1 MLANTPDLTLFA
13 PTDAAFALFARAN
26 PEGFETLARN
36 GELLISVLQYHVA
49 ARRRLA
55 AELVGLDGLEMLTG
69 ESVSLAV
76 AGGSLEVNGI
86 SVADADILASNGV
99 IHTLGGVLLPEAN
112 CVDVADCLEGAE
124 CREGLCVQPE
134 PPASI
139 IDRLREAGNFT
150 ILLRALEVAE
160 LIDALNAGDG
170 PFTLFAPN
178 DDAMNALEAA
188 NPGILETL
196 LGDASALRDV
206 LLHHVVAD
214 GLGSEDVLA
223 SENLVSALGTNLA
236 VVADEAG
243 ATIGGA
249 PIIAVDIEAVN
260 GVVHVLG
267 GVMLPPPR
275 VDAGSCAEATPIRG
289 AGQWLGQTRD
299 GQSAQG
305 ASCGGGARGREA
317 VFEWSGVGD
326 FCVLTAGSGYDTV
339 LHAREGECG
348 DPGAEIVCNDDN
360 PDGGLQSRI
369 DVRGEE
375 GETYFFF
382 VDGFG
387 NASGDFILTV
397 RQGPCVEPAPPGNL
411 AEVLAADG
419 RFGILLQLVEAAGL
433 VNALTEAEWTVFAPT
448 DDVLT
453 AFQRDNP
460 GVVEALLANPEQL
473 ANILLYH
480 LVSGTVLSTDLA
492 NDVNVPTALAD
503 NALFVRLNDGGA
515 FVNYSTITEVD
526 NRASNGVF
534 T

>member
-1 MLANTPDLTLFA
+1 M
-13 PTDAAFALFARAN
+13 
-26 PEGFETLARN
+26 
-36 GELLISVLQYHVA
+36 V
-49 ARRRLA
+49 
-55 AELVGLDGLEMLTG
+55 
-69 ESVSLAV
+69 VSLAV

-86 SVADADILASNGV
+86 SVADADILASRRHPRSAVSFYRQLRRRG
-99 IHTLGGVLLPEAN
+99 
-112 CVDVADCLEGAE
+112 DCLEGAE

-275 VDAGSCAEATPIRG
+275 VDAGSCADDPNPG
-289 AGQWLGQTRD
+289 AGQWLGQR
-299 GQSAQG
+299 GRSEPQG
-305 ASCGGGARGREA
+305 ASCGGGANREA

-326 FCVLTAGSGYDTV
+326 FCATGSATTRCSMP
-339 LHAREGECG
+339 ARRMRR
-348 DPGAEIVCNDDN
+348 PW
-360 PDGGLQSRI
+360 R
-369 DVRGEE
+369 
-375 GETYFFF
+375 
-382 VDGFG
+382 
-387 NASGDFILTV
+387 
-397 RQGPCVEPAPPGNL
+397 
-411 AEVLAADG
+411 
-419 RFGILLQLVEAAGL
+419 
-433 VNALTEAEWTVFAPT
+433 
-448 DDVLT
+448 
-453 AFQRDNP
+453 
-460 GVVEALLANPEQL
+460 
-473 ANILLYH
+473 
-480 LVSGTVLSTDLA
+480 
-492 NDVNVPTALAD
+492 
-503 NALFVRLNDGGA
+503 
-515 FVNYSTITEVD
+515 
-526 NRASNGVF
+526 
-534 T
+534 